1 MTKLHRQSGHNKHN
15 LYMVSTNS
23 ILGVTSMSTYIYIHH
38 IIIIVITVY
47 IYIPL
52 QTLRI
57 GKKCNPSTSPIF
69 DSLHEF
75 KDMLPFGNQTWRAEP
90 SCAEDFPYVPIEASI
105 YMGFSIATFDHRRV
119 INISI
124 CVKRLC

>member
-1 MTKLHRQSGHNKHN
+1 
-15 LYMVSTNS
+15 
-23 ILGVTSMSTYIYIHH
+23 MSTYIYIY
-38 IIIIVITVY
+38 IYTILLLLLLLLQY

>member
-1 MTKLHRQSGHNKHN
+1 
-15 LYMVSTNS
+15 
-23 ILGVTSMSTYIYIHH
+23 MSTYIYIYT
-38 IIIIVITVY
+38 ILLLLLLQY